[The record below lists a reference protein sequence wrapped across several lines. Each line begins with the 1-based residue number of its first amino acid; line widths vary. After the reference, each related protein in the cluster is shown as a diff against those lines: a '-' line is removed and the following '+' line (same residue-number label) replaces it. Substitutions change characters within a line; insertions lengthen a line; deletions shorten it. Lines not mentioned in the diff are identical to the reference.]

1 MKKILFITT
10 RDPYSKKYSGDVL
23 RSNKIINL
31 LKKKYKLDI
40 LCFESKKSLPE
51 QNLIYFKP
59 PNYFFKIFY
68 CLFSLF
74 KFLPIQFGLFFS
86 KEMKEYVE
94 DYANNYDYIF
104 FYHIR
109 SIQYLPKDF
118 NGRTIIEM
126 GDLYSE
132 NYTQTY
138 NYLSFM
144 NPLKYI
150 YFLESILVKKAEKE
164 IFENFDRIILFSKN
178 EVKKIN
184 RNFKHKIFQINESID
199 KINKKF
205 LFKKDNFKIL
215 FIGNINYLPNFLACR
230 DFKKNILPKLK
241 KKIPKIKFYIIG
253 NINSIYKFL
262 LSSNDIE
269 ILGPK
274 KNLQVYLKSSICGL
288 ANLEIATGVQG
299 KVLTYMSYGLPI
311 ICSEKVANNFKKN
324 VISYNS
330 NPNLI
335 RNLVD
340 LKNNK
345 IKSNKFSNKSIN
357 FSKKLDWKKVGL
369 QYLRVLDF

>member
-10 RDPYSKKYSGDVL
+10 RNPYSEKYSGDVL

-31 LKKKYKLDI
+31 LKRKHKLDI
-40 LCFESKKSLPE
+40 LCFENKKSSTE
-51 QNLIYFKP
+51 RNLIYFKS

-86 KEMKEYVE
+86 REMKEYVE
-94 DYANNYDYIF
+94 NYANNYDYIF

-109 SIQYLPKDF
+109 SSQYLPKGF

-138 NYLSFM
+138 KYLSFL

-164 IFENFDRIILFSKN
+164 IFENFDRIILFSVN

-184 RNFKHKIFQINESID
+184 KNFKHKIFQINESIS

-230 DFKKNILPKLK
+230 DFKKNILPELK
-241 KKIPKIKFYIIG
+241 KKNTK
-253 NINSIYKFL
+253 
-262 LSSNDIE
+262 
-269 ILGPK
+269 
-274 KNLQVYLKSSICGL
+274 
-288 ANLEIATGVQG
+288 G
-299 KVLTYMSYGLPI
+299 KVLYYR
-311 ICSEKVANNFKKN
+311 K
-324 VISYNS
+324 Y
-330 NPNLI
+330 
-335 RNLVD
+335 
-340 LKNNK
+340 
-345 IKSNKFSNKSIN
+345 
-357 FSKKLDWKKVGL
+357 
-369 QYLRVLDF
+369 